1 MERSMQVRSCGWI
14 AASLLCSGLLLG
26 GCSSDDEYDYGEA
39 GGLGGADIPGYEIG
53 GRGIDSAGLDG
64 AEPVPGTQED
74 LELSVGDRVFFDY
87 DSVVLSPVATET
99 LDRQAAWLRQYPNL
113 QVTVEGHADE
123 RGTREYNLAIGDR
136 RATAAKNYL
145 LALGI
150 PADRILTISY
160 GEERPADAGN
170 DEAAWANNRRAVT
183 VVTAVN

>member
-1 MERSMQVRSCGWI
+1 
-14 AASLLCSGLLLG
+14 
-26 GCSSDDEYDYGEA
+26 
-39 GGLGGADIPGYEIG
+39 
-53 GRGIDSAGLDG
+53 
-64 AEPVPGTQED
+64 
-74 LELSVGDRVFFDY
+74 
-87 DSVVLSPVATET
+87 VVLSPVATET